1 MDKLIFGITV
11 VIFEAFNSVNLKNK
25 IIDSILSIGTG
36 MGVYFNLPLQISTN
50 FYAQELFKSFI
61 SILTASIILILSLI
75 IRHLW
80 NKKVK

>member
-1 MDKLIFGITV
+1 MDKAIIGI
-11 VIFEAFNSVNLKNK
+11 IMFFEAFQNGNFKNK

-36 MGVYFNLPLQISTN
+36 MSVYFNMNLQISNN
-50 FYAQELFKSFI
+50 FYAQEVFKSFI

-80 NKKVK
+80 NKKIK

>member
-1 MDKLIFGITV
+1 MDKLIFGITI
-11 VIFEAFNSVNLKNK
+11 VIFEAFQSGDFRNK
-25 IIDSILSIGTG
+25 LIDTILSIGTG

-75 IRHLW
+75 IRHFW
-80 NKKVK
+80 NKKIK